1 MSTATGIVSLR
12 RILSLAGPALL
23 VLLAEPAYVLVD
35 TAVVGRLGRE
45 ALGALAVGG
54 TVMSVAAWLSV
65 VLAYGTTSRAARQF
79 GAGDTEAALRE
90 GVQASWLALYAGL
103 AVAVAMQ
110 FLAGPIAQALAA
122 TDAGVASGAERWLR
136 IAALGAPGLMLA
148 TAGHGWL
155 RGIQDLK
162 GPLRYALTANA
173 LSAVLCPILV
183 YPAGGGLSGSAVAN
197 VIAQTVGGLFFVRA
211 LVRQAPSLRPEPKLL
226 KAQLVMGRD
235 LLVRG
240 AAFQAC
246 FLSATAIAARFGTAT
261 LGAHQIALQ
270 LWLFSAFALDAL
282 AIAAQSLVGATLG
295 AGDQA
300 AARSLAW
307 RITRLG
313 LLCGTVFGLIVLAG
327 IDVLPR
333 LFTDDSAVLAQARH
347 AWPWFLVMQPLAGI
361 VFAIDGIL
369 IGAGDLRYMRNL
381 TLVAALGGFL
391 PALWIAYAADAGIDG
406 IWAGLT
412 LFIVIRLVAGVGRLR
427 GAHWSPVGATR

>member
-1 MSTATGIVSLR
+1 MATETAVGIR
-12 RILSLAGPALL
+12 RVLGLAGPALL

-35 TAVVGRLGRE
+35 TAVVGRLGRT
-45 ALGALAVGG
+45 ALGSLAVGG

-65 VLAYGTTSRAARQF
+65 VLAYGTTSRAARQY
-79 GAGDTEAALRE
+79 GAGDTESAVQE
-90 GVQASWLALYAGL
+90 GVQASWLALYAGG
-103 AVAVAMQ
+103 AVAGAMQ
-110 FLAGPIAQALAA
+110 FLAGPIAHALAPADAEVAAGAA
-122 TDAGVASGAERWLR
+122 TWLR

-155 RGIQDLK
+155 RGLQDLRR
-162 GPLRYALTANA
+162 PMRITLAANA
-173 LSAVLCPILV
+173 FSAVLCPILV
-183 YPAGGGLSGSAVAN
+183 YPLGLGLSGSAVAN
-197 VIAQTVGGLFFVRA
+197 ALAQTAGGAMFVWTLAKRA
-211 LVRQAPSLRPEPKLL
+211 PTLRPQPALL

-246 FLSATAIAARFGTAT
+246 FLSATAIAARFGTAI

-270 LWLFSAFALDAL
+270 LWLFAAYALDAL
-282 AIAAQSLVGATLG
+282 AIAAQSLVGAALG
-295 AGDQA
+295 AGDET
-300 AARSLAW
+300 AARVLAW

-313 LLCGTVFGLIVLAG
+313 LLCGAGFGLIVLAG
-327 IDVLPR
+327 TNVLPR
-333 LFTDDSAVLAQARH
+333 MFTDDPAVLSQARQ
-347 AWPWFLVMQPLAGI
+347 AWPWFAVMQPLAGI

-381 TLVAALGGFL
+381 TLVATLGGFL
-391 PALWIAYAADAGIDG
+391 PALWIGYVADAGIDG

-427 GAHWSPVGATR
+427 GPHWSPVGASR